1 MQEIDPKTVL
11 AQDRYV
17 HVKRPRA
24 SQRYEAEKSKSA
36 PYPQGQRDGL
46 FNYDTIHGMKLT
58 RMQYTVPTQE
68 ERRKMRKAFDGNW
81 KQGVEG
87 ERAKFLKWLA
97 NTQEKELVDKLGL
110 TKTDINRMK
119 RGIGVKGFNVHHK
132 LPIHG
137 GGTNDFS
144 NLILEPIF
152 PHDQLHQ
159 DVMNPQI
166 SGMKEGDT
174 RSILV
179 PYSTDNIYNPQ
190 EFGCKLNGKAVE
202 PCYPTR
208 IDESLPYYAI
218 KNYRPEHIGV
228 DKRQKYM
235 QSTYDEDRKKAQQY
249 ANKGNNAGNK
259 SGGKNYGGKNAGKG
273 SKKPVRRLDVM
284 LAVRAASGR

>member
-1 MQEIDPKTVL
+1 MTDSNALIHQ
-11 AQDRYV
+11 
-17 HVKRPRA
+17 KRPR
-24 SQRYEAEKSKSA
+24 SKKKDKKNEALQAALNGTPIYSPAQKEF
-36 PYPQGQRDGL
+36 D
-46 FNYDTIHGMKLT
+46 FNFDTIHGMKLT

-166 SGMKEGDT
+166 SGMKEGET

-235 QSTYDEDRKKAQQY
+235 QPIYDEDRKKAQQY

-284 LAVRAASGR
+284 LAMRAASGR